1 MAGMDV
7 LCSDKT
13 GTLTRNQVKLAEI
26 APFGEFTMDD
36 VLFFAALASSK
47 EASDAID
54 EAVYAEIKGPKVL
67 IDRLRKHKLI
77 KFNPFDPIKKSVE
90 TEIQYNDKYTFRVS
104 KGAPQVILS
113 LLPGSSTRKMD
124 LEEMR
129 ILKTLKER

>member
-1 MAGMDV
+1 MAQPAVLSVTMTVGAMAFAKKEAIVSKLTAMEEMAGMDV

-13 GTLTRNQVKLAEI
+13 GTLTRNQVKIAEI

-54 EAVYAEIKGPKVL
+54 EAVYAEIKGFKVL
-67 IDRLRKHKLI
+67 IDRLWKHKLI

-90 TEIQYNDKYTFRVS
+90 TEI
-104 KGAPQVILS
+104 
-113 LLPGSSTRKMD
+113 
-124 LEEMR
+124 
-129 ILKTLKER
+129 